1 MWIEVL
7 LHPGDFNKVFD
18 PRSKKKTNT
27 AHTYTHKKK
36 KPIMLN
42 LFLQSTAFVE
52 ASRAP
57 REFNSLFREQH

>member
-7 LHPGDFNKVFD
+7 LHPGDCNKGFD
-18 PRSKKKTNT
+18 PRSKKENQHST
-27 AHTYTHKKK
+27 HIYTHKK